1 MQLLY
6 ILVPSLMKSLFEY
19 INSSNLNTII
29 LSAIFHYYFVAIHP
43 FSDGNG
49 RLARFWLTLML
60 INYNKSFEFIPIEEE
75 IYLNQEEYY
84 SSIAECH
91 NNGNVNVF
99 IRFILKSINLSLEKI
114 IKNSNFSPNNIQN
127 RIIELIVNNN
137 RITQNEIANI
147 IGVNVRTIKRHFKIL
162 INNSMIERI
171 GSDKTGYWQ
180 ILK

>member
-1 MQLLY
+1 MKYLFCNCS
-6 ILVPSLMKSLFEY
+6 SLEFVDLSNF
-19 INSSNLNTII
+19 NTSSV
-29 LSAIFHYYFVAIHP
+29 LSM
-43 FSDGNG
+43 FSMFFNC
-49 RLARFWLTLML
+49 R
-60 INYNKSFEFIPIEEE
+60 S
-75 IYLNQEEYY
+75 
-84 SSIAECH
+84 
-91 NNGNVNVF
+91 
-99 IRFILKSINLSLEKI
+99 LKSINLSLEKI